1 MMKKFLLLILPV
13 AVLIVSCNSGNP
25 AKKEAK
31 SDSSML
37 EKYEVRL
44 ITVDPGHF
52 HAALVQKEMY
62 PQVSPD
68 VHVYAP
74 DGPDCLQHLDR
85 IKGYNTRAN
94 DPTSWNEIVYYG
106 KDFFEKML
114 SEKPGNVVVLA
125 GNNRKKAEYISRSVD
140 AGLNVLSDKPMIIS
154 PDDFTVLEKA
164 FTTAEEKGVLL
175 YDIMTE
181 RYEITT
187 ILQKLL
193 SQNQELFG
201 TLKTGSLNEPAV
213 TKESVHHFSKVVSG
227 IPLIRPAWYFDV
239 DQQGEGIVDVTTH
252 LVDLV
257 QWECFP
263 DQALYPSDVK
273 MIAARHWPTIISKEE
288 FKGVTGLDDF
298 PDFLAKD
305 ISDGN
310 LIVYSNGEMEY
321 QLKGVFVK
329 VSVEWKYKA
338 PPGGGDTHYSVM
350 HGTKCDL
357 VIRQGPP
364 EKFVPTLY
372 IDNVKDGNEV
382 HFTGVLKNILATLPY
397 DSLTVANAG
406 PGSYMIEIPG
416 KYRVGHEAH
425 FGQVTAKYLE
435 YLRQGKL
442 PEWEVPDMITKYYT
456 TTSALKLARQAK

>member
-1 MMKKFLLLILPV
+1 MKKFLLLILPV

-154 PDDFTVLEKA
+154 PDDFPVLEKA
-164 FTTAEEKGVLL
+164 FTTAEEKGV
-175 YDIMTE
+175 
-181 RYEITT
+181 
-187 ILQKLL
+187 
-193 SQNQELFG
+193 S
-201 TLKTGSLNEPAV
+201 PV
-213 TKESVHHFSKVVSG
+213 
-227 IPLIRPAWYFDV
+227 
-239 DQQGEGIVDVTTH
+239 
-252 LVDLV
+252 
-257 QWECFP
+257 
-263 DQALYPSDVK
+263 
-273 MIAARHWPTIISKEE
+273 
-288 FKGVTGLDDF
+288 
-298 PDFLAKD
+298 
-305 ISDGN
+305 
-310 LIVYSNGEMEY
+310 
-321 QLKGVFVK
+321 
-329 VSVEWKYKA
+329 
-338 PPGGGDTHYSVM
+338 
-350 HGTKCDL
+350 
-357 VIRQGPP
+357 
-364 EKFVPTLY
+364 
-372 IDNVKDGNEV
+372 
-382 HFTGVLKNILATLPY
+382 
-397 DSLTVANAG
+397 
-406 PGSYMIEIPG
+406 
-416 KYRVGHEAH
+416 
-425 FGQVTAKYLE
+425 
-435 YLRQGKL
+435 
-442 PEWEVPDMITKYYT
+442 
-456 TTSALKLARQAK
+456 